1 MEYNVEMTDLSDPQ
15 PPLPEWILDTYDV
28 LCTHSLNLAEQ
39 EDVQSIPREQALE
52 VLHSTDE
59 LALEPE
65 DATHALTRLIERG
78 YFYEVDGDLRVTTP
92 ED

>member
-1 MEYNVEMTDLSDPQ
+1 MNNLSDPR

-28 LCTHSLNLAEQ
+28 LCTHSLNSTEK

-52 VLHSTDE
+52 VLYNIDE

-78 YFYEVDGDLRVTTP
+78 YFYEVDGDLRVTTS